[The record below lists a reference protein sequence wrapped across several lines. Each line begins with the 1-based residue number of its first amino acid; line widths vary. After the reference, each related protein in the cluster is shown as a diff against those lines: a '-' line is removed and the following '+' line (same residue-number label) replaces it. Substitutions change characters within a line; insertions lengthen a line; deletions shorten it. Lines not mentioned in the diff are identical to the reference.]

1 MKTEREAKAI
11 QKFCDALSAAL
22 TESGNPTELRY
33 ENKGEHVTGDVI
45 GYAIEISVKLDNVA
59 ASARDIMRGVTTCY
73 EREKHD
79 RY

>member
-33 ENKGEHVTGDVI
+33 ENKGEYVVGHVI
-45 GYAIEISVKLDNVA
+45 ARAAEISVKWDNVA
-59 ASARDIMRGVTTCY
+59 ASARDTLRGV
-73 EREKHD
+73 ERMLCWEEE
-79 RY
+79 

>member
-33 ENKGEHVTGDVI
+33 ENKGEYVRGNVI
-45 GYAIEISVKLDNVA
+45 ACAVEISVNWDSVA
-59 ASARDIMRGVTTCY
+59 ASARDIMLTVT
-73 EREKHD
+73 HIL
-79 RY
+79 

>member
-33 ENKGEHVTGDVI
+33 ENKGEHVTGHVI
-45 GYAIEISVKLDNVA
+45 ARAVEISVSWDNVA
-59 ASARDIMRGVTTCY
+59 TSACDIL
-73 EREKHD
+73 REATHVLCWEEE
-79 RY
+79 

>member
-1 MKTEREAKAI
+1 MKTEKEAKAI

-22 TESGNPTELRY
+22 TESENPAELRY
-33 ENKGEHVTGDVI
+33 ENKGEYVTGDII
-45 GYAIEISVKLDNVA
+45 GYAIEISVKLDSVA